1 MSKKINLNIITPDN
15 ISKNTA
21 TTPQY
26 GHFTKIKSC
35 IVTKLIMCYNWVNK
49 NYFPSFSLHIIN
61 CYMCFN
67 IKCWLILSSC
77 YTSFEL
83 FFLFLTEFKIE
94 GFNCTLTTFRSNS
107 FPLFSASFCRL
118 SRFLFLFTSFNLL
131 CFRLS
136 FASSCYNGSWYKI
149 VIENIVTILL
159 TIKAL
164 KLHNTFMGV
173 LWKKSVHVFF
183 QNDVPSKWLHSINQ
197 KASIYKSVSGLSCF
211 VIGYLL

>member
-1 MSKKINLNIITPDN
+1 MHLTCVVYTKISYFKFSYFKLIFSLSQNQSHLFPTPLTSKKINLNNITPDN

-61 CYMCFN
+61 CFMCFN

-83 FFLFLTEFKIE
+83 FFLFVTESKIK

-107 FPLFSASFCRL
+107 FALFSASFWRL

-136 FASSCYNGSWYKI
+136 FASSCYDGS
-149 VIENIVTILL
+149 
-159 TIKAL
+159 
-164 KLHNTFMGV
+164 
-173 LWKKSVHVFF
+173 
-183 QNDVPSKWLHSINQ
+183 
-197 KASIYKSVSGLSCF
+197 
-211 VIGYLL
+211 